1 MTPTQPL
8 DVEIIQTLEEVSQ
21 LLWIGTQLSQI
32 CGCQTAGKEGLRAM
46 QHCYRKPGAAQ
57 KWSFWTELVSSSVKQ
72 IDNAHAQLG
81 DFVLTVMSSP
91 YDLCKRASR
100 CMKGHLTH
108 PDTVKCR

>member
-72 IDNAHAQLG
+72 IDNAFQ
-81 DFVLTVMSSP
+81 FFCTCNVRR
-91 YDLCKRASR
+91 LC
-100 CMKGHLTH
+100 TH
-108 PDTVKCR
+108 CDEFPL